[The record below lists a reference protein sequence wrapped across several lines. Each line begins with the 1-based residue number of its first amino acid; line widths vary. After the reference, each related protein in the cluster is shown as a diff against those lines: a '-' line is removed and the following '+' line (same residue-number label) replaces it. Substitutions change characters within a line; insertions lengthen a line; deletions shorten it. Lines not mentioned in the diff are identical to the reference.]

1 METTLPTGSYYAVT
15 PVILNP
21 ASRGSVGAKLR
32 PDSGKS
38 QDGLR
43 FDPLID
49 PNIYSDPFDVRVMKE
64 ATRFVRKLAKHM
76 ELDPGLGG
84 TEFYPTKEVAS
95 NKDDEALEQFIREGS
110 LTFFY
115 ACGTCKM
122 GPGSDPTAVVDHR
135 LRVHGVDR
143 LRIIDTSVIPKVV
156 AGHTCAAAVMI
167 TEKAAD
173 MIREDNTKT
182 SSKEE

>member
-115 ACGTCKM
+115 ACGTCK
-122 GPGSDPTAVVDHR
+122 V
-135 LRVHGVDR
+135 LFFFFKKYC
-143 LRIIDTSVIPKVV
+143 ID
-156 AGHTCAAAVMI
+156 M
-167 TEKAAD
+167 
-173 MIREDNTKT
+173 
-182 SSKEE
+182 